1 MPLNIKNNKVISSN
15 DINSTGVFRTKVNRD
30 GLILHLDAGDVDS
43 YPGSG
48 SVWYDLSSVGNHM
61 NISGPTWTTVGSRT
75 AFNFTAN
82 GNYMYNNGLS
92 SFPTTELT
100 YEVWLYP
107 AASELSADDR
117 GCVILANGGSGAY
130 MSWNKSNQ
138 YMSNYWYS
146 HSPEG
151 YHESNGPS
159 SRTAWHHWCTVWDNK
174 GVHQWV
180 DGGYNVV
187 KDVRGTSTS
196 NGNLYIGREG
206 AGRQFSGGIAIVRI
220 YNRGLNGYE
229 VYENFQAQRGRFGI

>member
-1 MPLNIKNNKVISSN
+1 MPLNVKNNVISSN
-15 DINSTGVFRTKVNRD
+15 DITNAGVFDTKVVKD

-48 SVWYDLSSVGNHM
+48 SVWYDKSGLGQNLT
-61 NISGPTWTTVGSRT
+61 ISGPSWTTVGSRT
-75 AFNFTAN
+75 AFNFASY
-82 GNYMYNNGLS
+82 GDYVYGSIS

-107 AASELSADDR
+107 RTGEITNDDR
-117 GCVILANGGSGAY
+117 GCVILCNGGSGAY
-130 MSWNKSNQ
+130 MSWNKSNA

-159 SRTAWHHWCTVWDNK
+159 SRDNWHHWCAVWDNR
-174 GVHQWV
+174 GLSQWV
-180 DGGYNVV
+180 DGNYGVV
-187 KDVRGTSTS
+187 RNIRGTSTANS
-196 NGNLYIGREG
+196 AITIGKEG
-206 AGRQFSGGIAIVRI
+206 GGRQFNGGIAVIRI
-220 YNRGLNGYE
+220 YNRALNNYE

>member
-1 MPLNIKNNKVISSN
+1 MPLNVKNNVISSN
-15 DINSTGVFRTKVNRD
+15 DITSAGIFDTKVVKD
-30 GLILHLDAGDVDS
+30 GLILHLDAADVDS

-48 SVWYDLSSVGNHM
+48 SVWYDKSGLGHNLT
-61 NISGPTWTTVGSRT
+61 ISGPTWTTVGSRT
-75 AFNFTAN
+75 AFNFTSN
-82 GNYMYNNGLS
+82 VNVVSGSIS

-107 AASELSADDR
+107 ASSEITADDR
-117 GCVILANGGSGAY
+117 GCVILCNGGAGAY

-159 SRTAWHHWCTVWDNK
+159 SRNAWHHWCAVWDNR
-174 GVHQWV
+174 GLNQWV
-180 DGGYNVV
+180 DGNYSVV
-187 KDVRGTSTS
+187 RNIIGPSSANTAIQI
-196 NGNLYIGREG
+196 GNEG
-206 AGRQFSGGIAIVRI
+206 GGRQFSGGIAVVRI
-220 YNRGLNGYE
+220 YNRALNNYE